1 MKHLISDEAV
11 VNTGSDAD
19 HQELLEAS
27 SDQFMMDIDPNATS
41 TECEDNVEVSDSS
54 DCEEITMSGVEELL
68 DSLSDVTTQGS
79 PVTST
84 SVQKITQL
92 PPRPVP
98 RRKVL
103 RTKTSDMTKSKG
115 AMETFLIAMKRKL
128 TPGKEEDTS
137 RENIKM
143 QYGEPS
149 KS

>member
-1 MKHLISDEAV
+1 MKHPPSDEAV

-19 HQELLEAS
+19 NQELLGAS
-27 SDQFMMDIDPNATS
+27 SDQCMMDIDPNATS

-54 DCEEITMSGVEELL
+54 DCEEITMSGVVKLL
-68 DSLSDVTTQGS
+68 DTSSDVTTQGS
-79 PVTST
+79 PVAST
-84 SVQKITQL
+84 SVQKIAQL

-98 RRKVL
+98 RQKVL
-103 RTKTSDMTKSKG
+103 RTKTSDITESKG
-115 AMETFLIAMKRKL
+115 TMETFLIAMKRKL

-143 QYGEPS
+143 QYGKPS